1 MTPRMVAG
9 KREARAMTPPR
20 WTRKDMTNNDTKKKE
35 ESSSTKA
42 SEDKE
47 AVEVDFGIGKIS
59 FGGLFKGIGD
69 LIDLVG
75 KMEDEGKGGIRREGG
90 FVSPSGKTKA
100 VWGYSIKTAV
110 GGKPTVEPFGNV
122 KETTAGP
129 QVVEE
134 REPIVDVFNEKD
146 HLLVI
151 AELPGVSEE
160 NITTEVKGDVLII
173 KTAEGDRKYSKEVLL
188 SGRVDPSSLTT
199 SYKNGILEI
208 KIKKVS
214 A

>member
-1 MTPRMVAG
+1 MT
-9 KREARAMTPPR
+9 
-20 WTRKDMTNNDTKKKE
+20 KDDTKKKE
-35 ESSSTKA
+35 ESSSVPPSGTSA
-42 SEDKE
+42 DKE

-75 KMEDEGKGGIRREGG
+75 KMEDEGKPLQGKGEVRREGG
-90 FVSPSGKTKA
+90 FTSPSGKTKA
-100 VWGYSIKTAV
+100 VWGYSVKTAV
-110 GGKPTVEPFGNV
+110 GGKPVVEPFGNV

-151 AELPGVSEE
+151 AELPGVSGE

-188 SGRVDPSSLTT
+188 SERVDPSSLTT

-208 KIKKVS
+208 KIKK

>member
-1 MTPRMVAG
+1 MT
-9 KREARAMTPPR
+9 
-20 WTRKDMTNNDTKKKE
+20 KDDTKKKE
-35 ESSSTKA
+35 EAT
-42 SEDKE
+42 
-47 AVEVDFGIGKIS
+47 EVDFGMGKIS
-59 FGGLFKGIGD
+59 FGGLFQGIGSV
-69 LIDLVG
+69 IDLVS
-75 KMEDEGKGGIRREGG
+75 KMAEEGKGEVSEGG
-90 FVSPSGKTKA
+90 FTSPSGKTKA

-188 SGRVDPSSLTT
+188 SGKVDPGSLTT

-208 KIKKVS
+208 KIKKIS
-214 A
+214 T